1 MWVSKACELGIP
13 ARAVHQSISLPAR
26 PAVAETEPQDAVTL
40 TVVGS
45 NVVGTGNAV
54 LKRHASRLAAAA
66 NVQLL
71 SVRFDSA
78 ARDAI
83 LLGASLWPDLS
94 DPDVGEAIWNYF
106 LEPATRQR
114 AAVAR

>member
-1 MWVSKACELGIP
+1 MG
-13 ARAVHQSISLPAR
+13 
-26 PAVAETEPQDAVTL
+26 T
-40 TVVGS
+40 

-54 LKRHASRLAAAA
+54 LKRYASRLAAAA

-94 DPDVGEAIWNYF
+94 DPDVGEAIWGHF
-106 LEPATRQR
+106 QDPAMRQR
-114 AAVAR
+114 AAVAQ